1 MSYIPTQ
8 NQNYIYFYL
17 WVPFLIIPSAVITT
31 EVAFVLSFHIFV
43 TSISRSLYLVNLSNS
58 FSEIFLSAGTVT
70 SNMVHARFLKS
81 LIILSQRFAS
91 ILFIRVNSNV
101 NSNIVPAHFFLLLL
115 VLVCICSIS

>member
-43 TSISRSLYLVNLSNS
+43 TSISRSLHLVNLSNS

-115 VLVCICSIS
+115 VLVCICSIF